1 MIHFDEL
8 SVAEE
13 MERTQSFRNGYTKT
27 DVFLYAKYLRYK
39 KIVDAGMSYDD
50 ITVDEMT
57 KMDNQIEKE
66 LIAFCERS
74 CSYFNYTVKFND
86 IDMAVDSSRRFKLKL
101 PLPTPITQSEW
112 DAIMTID
119 NDNYRRMLFIML
131 VDAKYHRLHS
141 VSIENPGELT
151 EDTVFYCHMT
161 KGEIFK
167 AGKCKFESAEE
178 KDFSLGCLY
187 DAGLFDITN
196 NKFCTW
202 YVKFVDISR
211 DNVIDYVTD
220 YNHLN
225 LYYDKFMG
233 EKIGNCK
240 ICGRLFKQGKTKLS
254 DYCYKHR
261 GYHKKN
267 IQELICIDCGI
278 KFKVG
283 AKSRESCRCKQCQKI
298 QSKILATERKRKQR
312 MRNKANINNV
322 TESI

>member
-39 KIVDAGMSYDD
+39 KIVDAGMPYDD
-50 ITVDEMT
+50 ITVDEMA

-119 NDNYRRMLFIML
+119 NDNYRRMLFVML
-131 VDAKYHRLHS
+131 VDAKYHRIHG
-141 VSIENPGELT
+141 VSIENSGEIT

-187 DAGLFDITN
+187 DAGLFGITN
-196 NKFCTW
+196 NKFRTW
-202 YVKFVDISR
+202 YIKFVDVSK
-211 DNVIDYVTD
+211 DNIIDYVTD
-220 YNHLN
+220 YDHLN
-225 LYYDKFMG
+225 LYYERFNGGNIGTCKF
-233 EKIGNCK
+233 
-240 ICGRLFKQGKTKLS
+240 CGKLFRQNKNKTAL
-254 DYCYKHR
+254 YCYQHR
-261 GYHKKN
+261 GYNKIGCQK
-267 IQELICIDCGI
+267 LVCIDCGETFI
-278 KFKVG
+278 VG
-283 AKSRESCRCKQCQKI
+283 SKSRLKIRCPDCQKI
-298 QSKILATERKRKQR
+298 KHLNDMKIW
-312 MRNKANINNV
+312 RNNNK
-322 TESI
+322 